1 MNWFEL
7 LYRDAMWLA
16 HPLSEFWRLGAIAFL
31 GFAGTSILMG
41 LRSLDLR
48 FIIAGI
54 FTIAWEIA
62 LPDAPLGFLEGRAGG
77 GLQDEVLII
86 LLMLALGIV
95 GTLRSLR
102 GPRLQV
108 LPVSIATLMIASLSY
123 TYHIVLIN
131 GFDGSLRHTE
141 ATALAR
147 TLDLGPEAWDQY
159 CKLDKHLCGEG
170 LPATGFTGFD
180 RDLGD
185 WAAHALPA
193 GTEGRLWSSNG
204 TFGAQPPHIWAA
216 ERSQGVL
223 RWIMVDRSAQ
233 AKALELAFFVM
244 ANIALIFWTLAA
256 LAVELLHRRRRVRRT
271 D

>member
-1 MNWFEL
+1 LNWFEP

-31 GFAGTSILMG
+31 GFASASILMG

-48 FIIAGI
+48 FIIAAL

-62 LPDAPLGFLEGRAGG
+62 LPDAPLGFLEGRVG

-86 LLMLALGIV
+86 LLMLALGVI

-102 GPRLQV
+102 RPRLQI
-108 LPVSIATLMIASLSY
+108 LPVSIAALMIATLSY
-123 TYHIVLIN
+123 AYHLVLIN
-131 GFDGSLRHTE
+131 GFDGTLRQAE
-141 ATALAR
+141 AAALAQ
-147 TLDLGPEAWDQY
+147 TLDLGPDAWAQY
-159 CKLDKHLCGEG
+159 CTIDGHSCGEG
-170 LPATGFTGFD
+170 IPTTGYAGFD

-185 WAAHALPA
+185 WVAHALPA
-193 GTEGRLWSSNG
+193 GTEGRIWSSDG
-204 TFGAQPPHIWAA
+204 TLGANPPHIWAA

-233 AKALELAFFVM
+233 AKALELAFFTM

-256 LAVELLHRRRRVRRT
+256 LAVELLHRRRGARRGT
-271 D
+271 